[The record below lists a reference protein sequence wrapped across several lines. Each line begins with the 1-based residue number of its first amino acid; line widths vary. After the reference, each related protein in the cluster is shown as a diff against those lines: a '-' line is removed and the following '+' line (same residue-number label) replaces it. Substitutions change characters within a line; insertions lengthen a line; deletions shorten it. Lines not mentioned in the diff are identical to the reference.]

1 MNKSYLPI
9 ITPVVLFLTGV
20 IFLGFTYYKNVSS
33 KPAALS
39 ITSKY
44 RDATVSLKNKELGKA
59 PLDLIDLKPGVNQI
73 KISTDN
79 NSFTKDIILT
89 EAAYTTIS
97 IDVGVSDKF
106 SANQILWYDKAN
118 SNTSDLFVSST
129 PKDATVKINNKSLGS
144 TPITISKKDLLESDN
159 GEYTIV
165 IEKDGYEA
173 QKLNVKLENGF
184 TLNVSSQL
192 FLKPISKNTMGL
204 ESNSFY
210 KIYNFIDPLIKS
222 NQQGDWAQAIDYW
235 LKTRGEAIID
245 TDSIKG
251 FDYFID
257 SGGTLYSGDGKV
269 LNKDAVTL
277 TESKEGTLILIGY
290 LSLDDNAKEMSTQAS
305 DTLSAITN
313 SPVAATQNLLYEV
326 TETGL
331 GYLNVRDKPELTG
344 EIVHQLNV
352 GDTVKVLGQEGDW
365 FKVQYK
371 EGEEEKEAYAFSSY
385 LKKSE
390 PETP

>member
-192 FLKPISKNTMGL
+192 FLKPIPKNTMGL